1 MLQQVV
7 PVLLAAASLVLCQ
20 FPQMSLD
27 VTDWLALCPD
37 EPVYGIT
44 LRVGERQALVNGMPV
59 ELQGAP
65 FVEGDVFYYP
75 LEDMVRLHGDAYQQ
89 NGGQAWIDAGDEG
102 RYCLEAGSTLVTAA
116 DGTTCT
122 NPLRQQYFLQPQL
135 QYRRET
141 IRPPVLRERFFYP
154 CSRHQTAG
162 PESFQGPLWLWREND
177 ASHSRSQ
184 LSAV

>member
-7 PVLLAAASLVLCQ
+7 PALLAAASLVLCQ
-20 FPQMSLD
+20 LSQVTLD
-27 VTDWLALCPD
+27 VTDWLTLCPD

-75 LEDMVRLHGDAYQQ
+75 LEDMVRLHGNAYQQ

-122 NPLRQQYFLQPQL
+122 NPLRQQYFLQPQPR
-135 QYRRET
+135 YRRET
-141 IRPPVLRERFFYP
+141 IRPPVLQEGVLYVP
-154 CSRHQTAG
+154 CGFRLTDRGG
-162 PESFQGPLWLWREND
+162 PEYLNAYTQYPDSGFVIFSGTE
-177 ASHSRSQ
+177 
-184 LSAV
+184 